1 MWLVFIVII
10 CSTMITSVPN
20 TTDVVSSNLDQGEV
34 YNIISSSL
42 SVTGQWF
49 SPVSSINKTDRH
61 DITEI
66 LLKVA
71 LKQKKQTKI
80 TRQIWQADRWN
91 SGFG

>member
-1 MWLVFIVII
+1 
-10 CSTMITSVPN
+10 
-20 TTDVVSSNLDQGEV
+20 
-34 YNIISSSL
+34 
-42 SVTGQWF
+42 
-49 SPVSSINKTDRH
+49 
-61 DITEI
+61 